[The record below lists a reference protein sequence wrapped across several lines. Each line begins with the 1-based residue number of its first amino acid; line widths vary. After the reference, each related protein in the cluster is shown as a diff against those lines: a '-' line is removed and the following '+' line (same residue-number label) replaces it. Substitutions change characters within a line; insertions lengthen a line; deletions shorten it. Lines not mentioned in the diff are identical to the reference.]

1 MEKTLDLSH
10 LIRSISTFLQRQL
23 TDLNAETL
31 RESSQWAVLLSY
43 PRKLINKQF
52 SPSQRSPLS
61 TTLAPTPQHE
71 TMAQPVHFVICK
83 SQIGCLNCITVQTV
97 AADSASFFAT
107 HCHFSSF
114 TFEDVYCICWCSL
127 SVMLYPPP
135 GGPRTAFLPHINYCS
150 WHDHPKLKWPS

>member
-31 RESSQWAVLLSY
+31 RESSQWAILLSY
-43 PRKLINKQF
+43 PLDAKKTHNQAVF
-52 SPSQRSPLS
+52 PLS
-61 TTLAPTPQHE
+61 TTLAPTAQQQ
-71 TMAQPVHFVICK
+71 TMAQPVQFVVCK
-83 SQIGCLNCITVQTV
+83 SQIGSLNCITVQTV
-97 AADSASFFAT
+97 AADSASFFVT

>member
-1 MEKTLDLSH
+1 MLKPWKKAHNEPY
-10 LIRSISTFLQRQL
+10 
-23 TDLNAETL
+23 
-31 RESSQWAVLLSY
+31 SY
-43 PRKLINKQF
+43 PILWMPRKLINKQF

-61 TTLAPTPQHE
+61 TTLTPTPQHE

-135 GGPRTAFLPHINYCS
+135 GGPRTAFLPHINFLLSQQCHRLWLS
-150 WHDHPKLKWPS
+150 LKVWLWLRR